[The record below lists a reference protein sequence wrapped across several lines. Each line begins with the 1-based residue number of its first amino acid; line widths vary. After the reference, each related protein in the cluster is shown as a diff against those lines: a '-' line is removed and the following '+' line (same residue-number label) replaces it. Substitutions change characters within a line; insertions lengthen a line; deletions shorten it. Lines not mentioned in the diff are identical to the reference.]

1 MMSDQQCSPVVRYWM
16 SFFRRAEMEVKL
28 KDVTRSTRFSGFN
41 RRKGDVEAFSGVQM
55 KRGRCCDIFWRSG
68 FNQRRVYA
76 EAFSGVQMEIE
87 LKIISRM
94 RSLGLS
100 SVHVSP

>member
-1 MMSDQQCSPVVRYWM
+1 MFPSSAILEEMFPSDRDGNDIRRRYA
-16 SFFRRAEMEVKL
+16 SSA
-28 KDVTRSTRFSGFN
+28 T
-41 RRKGDVEAFSGVQM
+41 
-55 KRGRCCDIFWRSG
+55 IWRSG